1 MIRIKNL
8 RVPYDAA
15 QPLAMIAAERLSL
28 PTRAVRGVFVVHKAL
43 DARCYR
49 GAPIVWAV
57 PYPHL
62 TLPTL
67 A

>member
-28 PTRAVRGVFVVHKAL
+28 PTRAVRGGVVLFNSSTGLLICLLRQVLKITFAVF
-43 DARCYR
+43 
-49 GAPIVWAV
+49 
-57 PYPHL
+57 
-62 TLPTL
+62 L
-67 A
+67 AFS